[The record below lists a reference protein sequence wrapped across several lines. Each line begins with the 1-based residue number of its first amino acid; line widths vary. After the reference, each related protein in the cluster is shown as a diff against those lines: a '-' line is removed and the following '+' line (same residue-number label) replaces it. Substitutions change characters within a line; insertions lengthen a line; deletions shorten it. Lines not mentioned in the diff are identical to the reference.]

1 MKPEHLAWVDE
12 IGRRIAACPMTEHR
26 RSDSRRMHSSA
37 ARLSLPVKT
46 NFAVSGPAFRR
57 GDGFCMLDVNGI
69 KRKHAE
75 RFGAEPAVF
84 LAPGRVNLIGEHTDY
99 AGGFVMPA
107 AIDFGTLAAI
117 TPRNDGRV
125 VIWSENFHEQVSH
138 QIEGL
143 PKNGGGHW
151 SGYPLGVVKILREA
165 GFAIP
170 PLSLTVQG
178 DVPLGAGLS
187 SSASIE
193 VATALAALS
202 LAGRIRRARRS
213 RNSASARKTF
223 TSAPSCGIMD
233 QFIACRGA
241 ENHALLL
248 DCRSLE
254 YRLAPIP
261 ETVSLVIANT
271 MVKHAIAGGE
281 YGIRRAEVEEGTA
294 ILRGHRPEIQ
304 LLRDA
309 TTKDLEQWGDEM
321 PGNVLRRCRHII
333 TENLRTVAAAD
344 ALAAG
349 NLKKLGDLM
358 AAAHASYRDDFEASC
373 EEADAMVEAAHQL
386 PGLIG
391 ARLTGGGFG
400 GCTVNLV
407 QSDLAQDFAA
417 RLYDEY
423 RARTGID
430 AEIYRCHASAAAHAV

>member
-1 MKPEHLAWVDE
+1 
-12 IGRRIAACPMTEHR
+12 
-26 RSDSRRMHSSA
+26 
-37 ARLSLPVKT
+37 
-46 NFAVSGPAFRR
+46 
-57 GDGFCMLDVNGI
+57 MLDVNGI
-69 KRKHAE
+69 KKKHAE
-75 RFGAEPAVF
+75 RFGAEAAVF
-84 LAPGRVNLIGEHTDY
+84 VAPGRVNLIGEHTDY

-117 TPRNDGRV
+117 SPRTDGRV
-125 VIWSENFHEQVSH
+125 VIWSENFNEQVSH
-138 QIEGL
+138 QLDGF

-151 SGYPLGVVKILREA
+151 SGYALGVVKVLREA
-165 GFAIP
+165 GFKVPAFN
-170 PLSLTVQG
+170 LTIQG

-202 LAGRIRRARRS
+202 LAGANPEREEIAKLCQRAENVYVGS
-213 RNSASARKTF
+213 
-223 TSAPSCGIMD
+223 SCGIMD

-261 ETVSLVIANT
+261 PSVSLVIANT
-271 MVKHAIAGGE
+271 MVKHSVAGGE
-281 YGIRRAEVEEGTA
+281 YGIRRTEVEEGTA
-294 ILRGHRPEIQ
+294 ILREHRPEIE

-309 TTKDLEQWGDEM
+309 TPQDLEQWGAEM
-321 PGNVLRRCRHII
+321 PENVLRRCRHII

-344 ALAAG
+344 ALEAG
-349 NLKKLGDLM
+349 HMKKLGDLM

-373 EEADAMVEAAHQL
+373 EEADAMVEAAHRL

-407 QSDLAQDFAA
+407 HADRAEKFAA
-417 RLYDEY
+417 RLHDEY
-423 RARTGID
+423 RAATGID